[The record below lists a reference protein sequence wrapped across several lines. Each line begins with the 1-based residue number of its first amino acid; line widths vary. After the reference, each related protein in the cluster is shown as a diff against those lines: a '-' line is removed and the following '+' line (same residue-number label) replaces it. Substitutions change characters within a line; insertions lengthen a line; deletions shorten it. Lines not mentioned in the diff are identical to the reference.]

1 MNQENKSKC
10 CGAEK
15 DFLGRFAEKGDWCSK
30 CGKPFIPQSL
40 EEKKS
45 FHDPC
50 PYGNDDCPKCH
61 IPPTDSNWEDKLA
74 ILITLRRFAKE
85 KIVKNSVDEKSI
97 ADWWLNKMKEQREKM
112 IESISEDITNY
123 DEVYISEDVRKAINR
138 MKFNLKSI
146 IKNKE

>member
-1 MNQENKSKC
+1 MSKPEN
-10 CGAEK
+10 EK
-15 DFLGRFAEKGDWCSK
+15 LREEFAEY
-30 CGKPFIPQSL
+30 L
-40 EEKKS
+40 R
-45 FHDPC
+45 H
-50 PYGNDDCPKCH
+50 
-61 IPPTDSNWEDKLA
+61 NWENRE
-74 ILITLRRFAKE
+74 TLP
-85 KIVKNSVDEKSI
+85 V

>member
-1 MNQENKSKC
+1 MAINFMSKP
-10 CGAEK
+10 EEQK
-15 DFLGRFAEKGDWCSK
+15 LREEWSK
-30 CGKPFIPQSL
+30 RV
-40 EEKKS
+40 
-45 FHDPC
+45 
-50 PYGNDDCPKCH
+50 DD
-61 IPPTDSNWEDKLA
+61 DSNDKMGGWGFVMLS
-74 ILITLRRFAKE
+74 E
-85 KIVKNSVDEKSI
+85 DEKSI